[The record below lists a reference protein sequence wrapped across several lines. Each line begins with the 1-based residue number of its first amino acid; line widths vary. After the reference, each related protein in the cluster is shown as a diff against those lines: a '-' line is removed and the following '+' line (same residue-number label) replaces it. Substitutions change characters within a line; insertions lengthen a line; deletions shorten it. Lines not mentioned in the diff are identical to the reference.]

1 MAQLLFVVLCLTV
14 IDILHRDDLTA
25 IHWLALFMNGGAAIA
40 VLVIHLV
47 GRNMRDQDGR
57 G

>member
-1 MAQLLFVVLCLTV
+1 MAQLVFVILCLTV
-14 IDILHRDDLTA
+14 IDILQRDDLTP
-25 IHWLALFMNGGAAIA
+25 IHWLALVMNAGAAIA

-47 GRNMRDQDGR
+47 GRNKGGR